1 MSIVL
6 GGNDG
11 DNDNDLLWPD
21 NCKLT
26 FFNVKISKVNTLR
39 ISFITL
45 YCIEEC
51 LKYGKQEPQLSRV
64 ATISKIMIT
73 VCDSV
78 RAGSSS

>member
-6 GGNDG
+6 GVMMEIMIMTSHGLIIVNLHFLMSKSQ
-11 DNDNDLLWPD
+11 NLLPQE
-21 NCKLT
+21 
-26 FFNVKISKVNTLR
+26 FH
-39 ISFITL
+39 SF
-45 YCIEEC
+45 CIEKC

-64 ATISKIMIT
+64 ATISKIMIV